1 MVSIPCEQV
10 SFSRSNFS
18 MAFPYVAASEE
29 ETMENL
35 LVSGFTETCG
45 HGLGISDVAFM
56 DSCSVKGE
64 KFQKLADL
72 RSVHVNQLDDI

>member
-1 MVSIPCEQV
+1 
-10 SFSRSNFS
+10 
-18 MAFPYVAASEE
+18 
-29 ETMENL
+29 MENL

-56 DSCSVKGE
+56 DSCSVEGE
-64 KFQKLADL
+64 KFEKLADL

>member
-1 MVSIPCEQV
+1 
-10 SFSRSNFS
+10 
-18 MAFPYVAASEE
+18 
-29 ETMENL
+29 MENL